1 MELYFYEGMASYDKP
16 EVVERDV
23 KDKEHEKDNKPKVVE
38 RYVKDKGHK
47 EGDTPELLKG
57 MLRTRS
63 TRRMIKRKGK
73 VVFLNR

>member
-1 MELYFYEGMASYDKP
+1 MASYDKL

-23 KDKEHEKDNKPKVVE
+23 KDKEHEKDDKPKVVE
-38 RYVKDKGHK
+38 RYVKDKEWVTHPK
-47 EGDTPELLKG
+47 LLKG